1 VKDRTYGAL
10 LALPAV
16 AVLLAIVLFPML
28 FALYLSV
35 VPLDLLHPGAPRHFA
50 GLAVYASVLSDP
62 RFLAS
67 LVHTLLFVLLTMS
80 VEFVLG
86 LGMAMILNQRGGLRG
101 RGVFRTLL
109 VLPLMVAPV
118 VSGLQWRWIFSD
130 QYGVL
135 NYLLSLLHLPAPLW
149 LGSPVSAMSAI
160 IVANLWVA
168 TPFVLLVL
176 LAGLQG
182 MPDEPI
188 EAARIDGAGWWQR
201 LFFVVLPLLKPAIS
215 VALLI
220 RLADAIRIFD
230 IVYIHTGGGPGDATQ
245 VFSTYIFRTAYG
257 SLDLSR
263 GAAGSYI
270 MVAITALISLFLAWR
285 FRAD

>member
-1 VKDRTYGAL
+1 MKDRTYGML
-10 LALPAV
+10 LAVPAS
-16 AVLLAIVLFPML
+16 ATLLAIVIFPML
-28 FALYLSV
+28 FSLHLSV
-35 VPLDLLHPGAPRHFA
+35 VPLDLLHPGTPRHFA
-50 GLAVYASVLSDP
+50 GLTVYAAVIADP
-62 RFLAS
+62 RFIAS
-67 LVHTLLFVLLTMS
+67 LLHTLVFVVLTMTA
-80 VEFVLG
+80 ELVLG
-86 LGMAMILNQRGGLRG
+86 LGVALVLNQASLAG
-101 RGVFRTLL
+101 RGIFRTLL

-149 LGSPVSAMSAI
+149 LGHPASAMAAI

-201 LFFVVLPLLKPAIS
+201 LRLVVLPLLRPAIR
-215 VALLI
+215 VVLLI

-230 IVYIHTGGGPGDATQ
+230 IVYVLTGGGPGDATQ
-245 VFSTYIFRTAYG
+245 VFSTYIFQTSYG
-257 SLDLSR
+257 SLDLSK
-263 GAAGSYI
+263 GAAGSFI
-270 MVAITALISLFLAWR
+270 MVFITALISFFLARR
-285 FRAD
+285 FRDG